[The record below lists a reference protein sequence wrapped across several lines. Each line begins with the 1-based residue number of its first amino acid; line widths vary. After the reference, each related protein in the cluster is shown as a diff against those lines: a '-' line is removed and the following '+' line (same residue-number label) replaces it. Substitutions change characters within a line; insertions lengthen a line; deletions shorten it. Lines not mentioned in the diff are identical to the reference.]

1 MAVADHR
8 TLLLMSRAALKAF
21 LLTACLCSGAVASEP
36 SDAEIR
42 DQLIQQSIASYR
54 GSCPCPYNLDRA
66 GRRCG
71 ARSAYSK
78 PGGDAPLCY
87 PSDVSDELV
96 SRYKNR

>member
-1 MAVADHR
+1 MRPAAILFGLMLSMVATPASAELSAAQIR
-8 TLLLMSRAALKAF
+8 ELLIKK
-21 LLTACLCSGAVASEP
+21 
-36 SDAEIR
+36 
-42 DQLIQQSIASYR
+42 SIASYR
-54 GSCPCPYNLDRA
+54 GSCPCPYNVDRA

-96 SRYKNR
+96 SRYKKR